1 MFDTG
6 SWLGSLYQ
14 KYFLVVSSQSQRLL
28 IWARGLFLAL
38 HSQPCDYKWAQL
50 NLASVSVGDRT
61 CVLVLALTVLTLSQL
76 SLSVMLVMYS
86 QTLLNMICV
95 KKGSE
100 TWELW
105 CRCDT
110 QPHLWFLCMS
120 IASSLIGDNNI
131 SCLRAAVWIPWETRW
146 LAFSVLPVHTKHAV
160 GNAVDVCKCA
170 FFLSLK
176 TGTQTLGK
184 WASYT
189 FLLESEFP
197 IRIISLLTHRSL
209 KDY

>member
-1 MFDTG
+1 M
-6 SWLGSLYQ
+6 LGIE
-14 KYFLVVSSQSQRLL
+14 LV
-28 IWARGLFLAL
+28 
-38 HSQPCDYKWAQL
+38 
-50 NLASVSVGDRT
+50 
-61 CVLVLALTVLTLSQL
+61 VLVLALTVITLSQL

-160 GNAVDVCKCA
+160 DVCTCA
-170 FFLSLK
+170 FLLSLK
-176 TGTQTLGK
+176 TGMQTLGK
-184 WASYT
+184 WVSYT